1 MSDQPIRI
9 AVFGKTG
16 AGKTSFIKRA
26 TGADLEVGDGAASTT
41 KKIQQVEVSP
51 DKVRGHTVFL
61 IDTPG
66 FNDTDLEEPTLFLNL
81 AKWLGNSHYNG
92 ERLNGAIFLQGINE
106 VRVLKGEEDGVKLFE
121 TIVGP
126 KNFPR
131 VIVATT
137 MWDQVEQDFGVR
149 NEENRAK
156 LWHNLRAGDAK
167 FVRFYN
173 TEDSAIEIVRGCL
186 GFPET
191 EFLLQKELIENRGK
205 VGKTSA
211 AKFLYKSLGTKI
223 EDIRVQVRI
232 SGGNRKLRQTM
243 RKLNGWLKDLAAAS
257 IKFGGLAW
265 RVVATATTM
274 RVWVWETQ

>member
-26 TGADLEVGDGAASTT
+26 TGADLEVGDGAASAT
-41 KKIQQVEVSP
+41 KNIQQVEVSP
-51 DKVRGHTVFL
+51 NKVGGHTVFL

-81 AKWLGNSHYNG
+81 AKWLANSHYNG

-121 TIVGP
+121 TIVGEQ
-126 KNFPR
+126 NFPH

-137 MWDQVEQDFGVR
+137 MWDQVEKEFGVR

-173 TEDSAIEIVRGCL
+173 TENSAIEIVRGCL
-186 GFPET
+186 GFSET
-191 EFLLQKELIENRGK
+191 KFLLQKELIENKGK
-205 VGKTSA
+205 VRKTTA
-211 AKFLYKSLGTKI
+211 AEFLYNSLGTKI
-223 EDIRVQVRI
+223 EDIRVQVKI
-232 SGGNRKLRQTM
+232 SGGNRKLRQTIK
-243 RKLNGWLKDLAAAS
+243 KLNVQINFGAAAW
-257 IKFGGLAW
+257 KA
-265 RVVATATTM
+265 VAAAATTVGVA
-274 RVWVWETQ
+274 RVWVWDMQ